1 MTQRDFD
8 LFVIG
13 GGSGGVRAARVASEL
28 GARVALCEERFLGGT
43 CVNVGCVPKKLFVYG
58 SHFAEDFQDARAFGW
73 KGDLPKFDWETLVTN
88 KNREIERLNGVY
100 ERLLVKAGVT
110 VLGGRGRITG
120 PHEVQV
126 GPTTYTAERIV
137 VATGSWPWVPQMS
150 GAEFGVTSNEL
161 FHLKTLPR
169 SICVVGGGY
178 IGVEF
183 AGIFNGMGVEVTLV
197 QRSAELL
204 TRFDHDV
211 RRHLAQEL
219 RSKGVTLILGEQ
231 VTALR
236 DKAPGRQVVLH
247 GGATISADLVLC
259 ATGRR
264 ANIAGLGLEALGVEL
279 DDRNAIVVNEA
290 FQSTVPSIYAVGDVI
305 DRYQLTPVALTE
317 GLTLAHQLFGD
328 KPFPMDYDTIPT
340 AIFSQPPIGTV
351 GLAEQD
357 ARDTLERVEVYRST
371 FTPLK
376 FAMSGRE
383 ERTLVKLVVD
393 AKTDRVVG
401 CHMVGP
407 DAPEVIQ
414 GLAIAL
420 KAGATKAEFD
430 RTIGIHP
437 TAAEEFVT
445 MGSPVG

>member
-1 MTQRDFD
+1 MAEFDFD

-13 GGSGGVRAARVASEL
+13 GGSGGVRAARVSSEL
-28 GARVALCEERFLGGT
+28 GVRVALCEERYLGGT

-58 SHFAEDFQDARAFGW
+58 SHFAEDFRDARAFGW
-73 KGDLPKFDWETLVTN
+73 DAN
-88 KNREIERLNGVY
+88 KNREIERLNGIY
-100 ERLLVKAGVT
+100 ERLLLEAGVT
-110 VLGGRGRITG
+110 VLGGRARITG
-120 PHEVQV
+120 PQQVEV

-137 VATGSWPWVPQMS
+137 VATGAWPWVPDMP
-150 GAEFGVTSNEL
+150 GAELGVTSNEL
-161 FHLKTLPR
+161 FHMKTLPK

-183 AGIFNGMGVEVTLV
+183 AGIFNGMGVEVTLI
-197 QRSAELL
+197 QRSADLL

-211 RRHLAQEL
+211 RAHLAAEL
-219 RSKGVTLILGEQ
+219 RKKGVKLMLGQQ
-231 VTALR
+231 VTGLR
-236 DKAPGRQVVLH
+236 DKAPRREVVLSD
-247 GGATISADLVLC
+247 GEAVTADMVLC

-264 ANIAGLGLEALGVEL
+264 ANTAELGLEALDVEL
-279 DDRNAIVVNEA
+279 DDRGAVVVNEA

-317 GLTLAHQLFGD
+317 GMALAHQLFGEE
-328 KPFPMDYDTIPT
+328 PFPMDYDTIPT
-340 AIFSQPPIGTV
+340 AIFSQPPIATV
-351 GLAEQD
+351 GLTEQD
-357 ARDTLERVEVYRST
+357 ARDTLEQVDVYRST

-376 FAMSGRE
+376 SAMSGRE

-414 GLAIAL
+414 GLAVAL
-420 KAGATKAEFD
+420 KAGATKAHFD

-445 MGSPVG
+445 MGSPVS